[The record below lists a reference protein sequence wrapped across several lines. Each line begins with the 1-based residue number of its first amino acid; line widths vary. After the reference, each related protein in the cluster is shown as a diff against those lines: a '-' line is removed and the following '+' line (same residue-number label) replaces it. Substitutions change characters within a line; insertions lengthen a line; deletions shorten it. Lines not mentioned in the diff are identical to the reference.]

1 MERLT
6 KDMKRLLLLGGS
18 SYLIPAIK
26 AAHDL
31 GVYVITCD
39 YLPEN
44 IAHQYSDEYH
54 NISIV
59 DKDAVLELAQNLHI
73 DGIMSYATDP
83 GVVVAAY
90 VAEKLGLPTSPYES
104 VKILQNKGLFR
115 QFLGE
120 NGFNVPV
127 AKSFS
132 TIEEALQ
139 WAKDIV
145 YPVIVKPVDSAG
157 SKGVTRV
164 DMKSEL
170 ESAINYALSY
180 SLTNMFIIEEFI
192 EKEGASTDTDSFSVN
207 GELVFCSFN
216 DQWFDLEAANPHAPS
231 AYLWPST
238 MPQKAQAELRSEL
251 QRLIRLLNM
260 KTTIYNIETRIGKNG
275 KPYIM
280 EMTPR
285 AGGNRLAEILKL
297 ACGQDLITASV
308 KGALGMG
315 IQKLTDPI
323 YDGWW
328 GECILHSNSDGKFR
342 KLVIDEEIQDSIVEI
357 DLWVKEGDEV
367 HCFTGANETI
377 GTIIVRCETEEKL
390 RDCIEH
396 IDKYIDICTSN
407 N

>member
-1 MERLT
+1 M
-6 KDMKRLLLLGGS
+6 KDMKKLLLLGGS

-44 IAHQYSDEYH
+44 MAHQYSDEYH
-54 NISIV
+54 NVSIV
-59 DKDAVLELAQNLHI
+59 DKDAVLELAQTLHI

-83 GVVVAAY
+83 GVIVAAY

-115 QFLGE
+115 QFLSE

-127 AKSFS
+127 AKSF
-132 TIEEALQ
+132 TAVDAALQ
-139 WAKDIV
+139 WMEDIA

-157 SKGVTRV
+157 SKGIARV
-164 DMKSEL
+164 NEKSEL
-170 ESAINYALSY
+170 EPAINYALEH
-180 SLTNMFIIEEFI
+180 SLSNTFIIEEFI

-216 DQWFDLEAANPHAPS
+216 DQWFDLKAANPYTPS

-238 MPQKAQAELRSEL
+238 MPSKAQAELRAEL
-251 QRLIRLLNM
+251 QRLMHLLHM
-260 KTTIYNIETRIGKNG
+260 KTTIYNIETRLGKNG

-308 KGALGMG
+308 KGALGMD

-323 YDGWW
+323 YNGWW
-328 GECILHSNSDGKFR
+328 GECILHSNSEGKFE
-342 KLVIDEEIQDSIVEI
+342 KLLIDKTIQDYVVEVN
-357 DLWVKEGDEV
+357 LWVKEGEEV
-367 HCFTGANETI
+367 HCFTGANEAV
-377 GTIIVRCETEEKL
+377 GTIIIRCETGEKM
-390 RDCIEH
+390 RNCIEH
-396 IDKYIDICTSN
+396 ISEYVKICISKN
-407 N
+407 D